1 MNDNFFTFRKI
12 KVTGFNKLDAII
24 EFGSKLTIL
33 YGGSDSGKTYIYY
46 LIRYLLG
53 SEKLK
58 NKDIDHAQGYD
69 LAYLEFNFQGRVMT
83 IERSLQDSA
92 HYRLYDSS
100 IENVSEANLL
110 MVFSKSAS
118 SKKSFSSYFYGRLNF
133 KEAKVRTNLSNT
145 LHKFNLNNVF
155 EFFCIDELRV
165 LTEKSLI
172 LSDIPSEETKR
183 KSEFKFL
190 LTQRDDTNSLAE
202 KPNKKARYFLKNQIA
217 NIYEELKAQLI
228 YPEYDQVIVSR

>member
-100 IENVSEANLL
+100 IENVSEA
-110 MVFSKSAS
+110 
-118 SKKSFSSYFYGRLNF
+118 
-133 KEAKVRTNLSNT
+133 
-145 LHKFNLNNVF
+145 
-155 EFFCIDELRV
+155 
-165 LTEKSLI
+165 
-172 LSDIPSEETKR
+172 
-183 KSEFKFL
+183 
-190 LTQRDDTNSLAE
+190 
-202 KPNKKARYFLKNQIA
+202 
-217 NIYEELKAQLI
+217 
-228 YPEYDQVIVSR
+228 